1 MDKLTDSNS
10 RRRKSKSRDFNGSPL
25 AGMFNNS
32 KINKDAEKSEENNL
46 MTVKSET
53 KKNDDNDASYN
64 TTSDSNKA
72 TPAPEAVLEKNIQS
86 LPRKKVEIKPVGIN
100 QKDDEF
106 ELTRGADGK
115 YKLSQN
121 TIYKK
126 VKNIP
131 RTLSIREDVML
142 IVDELSKNGSKSYT
156 RGVKSTIVSN
166 GIMRELYEMG
176 VISKTD
182 LKRELRP
189 YE

>member
-1 MDKLTDSNS
+1 MDELTNSSN
-10 RRRKSKSRDFNGSPL
+10 RRRNRKSKDFSGSPL
-25 AGMFNNS
+25 AGMFNKENKNDS
-32 KINKDAEKSEENNL
+32 LEDKEQSVTRSDDSIKKNTPDSNDDVLNKDAPTPS
-46 MTVKSET
+46 
-53 KKNDDNDASYN
+53 NDRVSPQL
-64 TTSDSNKA
+64 S
-72 TPAPEAVLEKNIQS
+72 S
-86 LPRKKVEIKPVGIN
+86 LPKKQVKVKPVGIDHN
-100 QKDDEF
+100 DDNF
-106 ELTRGADGK
+106 EIMRGGDGK

-142 IVDELSKNGSKSYT
+142 IVDELSKNGSNGYT

-166 GIMRELYEMG
+166 GIMRELYEIGM
-176 VISKTD
+176 ISKSD

>member
-1 MDKLTDSNS
+1 MDELTNTNS
-10 RRRKSKSRDFNGSPL
+10 RRKNHKSKDFSGSPL
-25 AGMFNNS
+25 ANMFDLKNNNE
-32 KINKDAEKSEENNL
+32 NKVEKSDDSPKKESSEN
-46 MTVKSET
+46 TEI
-53 KKNDDNDASYN
+53 A
-64 TTSDSNKA
+64 SNKP
-72 TPAPEAVLEKNIQS
+72 TPSSSEDVVQEDKISQVE
-86 LPRKKVEIKPVGIN
+86 LPKKRVRVKPVGIDN
-100 QKDDEF
+100 KDEDF
-106 ELTRGADGK
+106 EVMRGTDGR

-142 IVDELSKNGSKSYT
+142 IVDELSKNGSKGYT

-166 GIMRELYEMG
+166 GIMRELYEIG
-176 VISKTD
+176 AISKTD